1 MIKESEAL
9 KALLVFVSYCNE
21 NTCKIYSDDKLTYC
35 PLEWFCMNEFQPWL
49 FSPEDIKEQVVDA
62 QIREEREDGKMQLK
76 CKACIKDR
84 CVAKENVELPEGF
97 WVIGCLKEKGKLPN
111 PLIAAP
117 ENAESPIILVYG
129 KYEVKK

>member
-1 MIKESEAL
+1 MINESDAL
-9 KALLVFVSYCNE
+9 KAIKTILDYCNE
-21 NTCKIYSDDKLTYC
+21 NKCRLYSGIGYYC
-35 PLEWFCMNEFQPWL
+35 PLEPICENIEYIGDYWI
-49 FSPEDIKEQVVDA
+49 EDIESRIIDA

-84 CVAKENVELPEGF
+84 CVAKENAELPEGF
-97 WVIGCLKEKGKLPN
+97 WVIGCLKEKCKLPN

-129 KYEVKK
+129 EYEVNK

>member
-9 KALLVFVSYCNE
+9 KALLVFVSYCQE
-21 NTCKIYSDDKLTYC
+21 NTCKIYSDDILSYC
-35 PLEWFCMNEFQPWL
+35 PLEWFCGREFEPYM
-49 FSPEDIKEQVVDA
+49 FSPEDIKEQLVDA
-62 QIREEREDGKMQLK
+62 QIREEKEDGKMQLK
-76 CKACIKDR
+76 CKACIKER

-97 WVIGCLKEKGKLPN
+97 WVIGCLKQKGKLPN

-129 KYEVKK
+129 EYEVKK

>member
-9 KALLVFVSYCNE
+9 KALLVFVSYCQD
-21 NTCKIYSDDKLTYC
+21 NTCKIYSDDKISYC

-49 FSPEDIKEQVVDA
+49 FSPEDIKEQLVDA
-62 QIREEREDGKMQLK
+62 QIREEEEDGKMQLK
-76 CKACIKDR
+76 CKECTQEKCIAR
-84 CVAKENVELPEGF
+84 EQAEIPEGF
-97 WVIGCLKEKGKLPN
+97 WLVGCLKKDGCMPN

-129 KYEVKK
+129 EYEVKK

>member
-9 KALLVFVSYCNE
+9 KALFTFVSYCNE
-21 NTCKIYSDDKLTYC
+21 HTCKIYSDDKLTYC

-62 QIREEREDGKMQLK
+62 QIREEKEDGKMQLK
-76 CKACIKDR
+76 CKACIKER

-97 WVIGCLKEKGKLPN
+97 WVIGCLKQKGKLPN

-117 ENAESPIILVYG
+117 ENEESPIILVYG
-129 KYEVKK
+129 EYEVKK